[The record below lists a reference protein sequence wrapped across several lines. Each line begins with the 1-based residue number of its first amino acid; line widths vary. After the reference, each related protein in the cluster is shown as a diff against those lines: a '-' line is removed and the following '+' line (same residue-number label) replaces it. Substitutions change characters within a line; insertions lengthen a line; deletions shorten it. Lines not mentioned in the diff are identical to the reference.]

1 MIKIFKIIKKIKNFF
16 FKTAQTKEY
25 LQFISDGGDTV
36 IFKNIIL
43 NKDSVIIDG
52 GGFNGEFTDEIL
64 KKNFHKIYIYE
75 PDTNFYNDLQKKY
88 KFEKKVEILNLAL
101 FNNDQI
107 ITLSENSNASS
118 IMENSEYGTKVKAAD
133 ISKEFEK
140 YENIDLL
147 KLNIE
152 GAEYDV
158 ISRLIETQEIDKVKY
173 LLVQFHK
180 EHDLD
185 GSKFEKINLEI
196 LKNYNIVFN
205 YKYIWSLFIRK

>member
-1 MIKIFKIIKKIKNFF
+1 MINIINIIKKIKNFF
-16 FKTAQTKEY
+16 YKNVQTKEF

-64 KKNFHKIYIYE
+64 KKNFYKIYIYE
-75 PDTNFYNDLQKKY
+75 PDKNFYNNLLKKY

-101 FNNDQI
+101 FNKEQT

-118 IMENSEYGTKVKAAD
+118 IMESRKDGTKVKAVD
-133 ISKEFEK
+133 ISKEFKK
-140 YENIDLL
+140 YKNIDLL

-152 GAEYDV
+152 GAEYNV
-158 ISRLIETQEIDKVKY
+158 ISRLIETQEINKVKY

-180 EHDLD
+180 EHDVD

-196 LKNYNIVFN
+196 LKNYNIIFN
-205 YKYIWSLFIRK
+205 YKYVWSLFIRK

>member
-1 MIKIFKIIKKIKNFF
+1 M
-16 FKTAQTKEY
+16 
-25 LQFISDGGDTV
+25 QFNSDGGDAL

-64 KKNFHKIYIYE
+64 KKNFSKIHIYE
-75 PDTNFYNDLQKKY
+75 PDPNFYNDLLKKY
-88 KFEKKVEILNLAL
+88 KFETKVEILNLEL
-101 FNNDQI
+101 FNEEQI

-118 IMENSEYGTKVKAAD
+118 IMENSENGTKVKAVD
-133 ISKEFEK
+133 ISKEFKK
-140 YENIDLL
+140 YKNIDLL

-152 GAEYDV
+152 GAEYKV
-158 ISRLIETQEIDKVKY
+158 ISRLIETQEINKVRY

-185 GSKFEKINLEI
+185 GSKFHKINLEI
-196 LKNYNIVFN
+196 LKKYKIVFN
-205 YKYIWSLFIRK
+205 YKYVWSLFIRK

>member
-1 MIKIFKIIKKIKNFF
+1 MIKIIDIIKKIKNFF
-16 FKTAQTKEY
+16 FKSAQTKEF
-25 LQFISDGGDTV
+25 LQFISDGGDTL

-75 PDTNFYNDLQKKY
+75 PDTNFYNDLLKKY

-101 FNNDQI
+101 FDKEQI

-118 IMENSEYGTKVKAAD
+118 IMENIEDGTKVKAVD
-133 ISKEFEK
+133 ISKEFKK
-140 YENIDLL
+140 YKNIDLL

-152 GAEYDV
+152 GAEYNV
-158 ISRLIETQEIDKVKY
+158 ISRLIETQEINKVTY

-196 LKNYNIVFN
+196 LKNYIIVFN
-205 YKYIWSLFIRK
+205 YKYVWSLFIRK

>member
-1 MIKIFKIIKKIKNFF
+1 MIKIFNIIKKIKNFF
-16 FKTAQTKEY
+16 FKTAQTKEF
-25 LQFISDGGDTV
+25 LQFNSDGGDDV

-64 KKNFHKIYIYE
+64 KKKFHKIYIYE
-75 PDTNFYNDLQKKY
+75 PDPNFFNDLIKKY
-88 KFEKKVEILNLAL
+88 KFEKKIEILNLAL
-101 FNNDQI
+101 FNKEKI

-118 IMENSEYGTKVKAAD
+118 IMENSEDGTKVKAVD
-133 ISKEFEK
+133 TSKEFKK
-140 YENIDLL
+140 YKNIDLL

-158 ISRLIETQEIDKVKY
+158 ISGLIETQELNKVKY

-205 YKYIWSLFIRK
+205 YKYVWSLYIRK